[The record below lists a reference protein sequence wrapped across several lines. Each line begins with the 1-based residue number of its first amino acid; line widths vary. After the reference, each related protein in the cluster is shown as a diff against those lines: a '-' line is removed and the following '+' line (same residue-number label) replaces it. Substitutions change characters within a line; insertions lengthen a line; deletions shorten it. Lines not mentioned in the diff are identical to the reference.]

1 MVAARASHR
10 PRSNERIVTNNTTEP
25 LKGWWW
31 FIPVME
37 EQGRPAEGQRRA
49 EEAPLKVTVAE
60 MHLHL
65 LTADLPEEEDVV
77 SSYRRREAAWI
88 SLITHA
94 VVIALLILVP
104 KWSFRQPVIV
114 PIKEKQD
121 TTFLSLPDDLQK
133 VKPPK
138 TEIISDKN
146 RTAQTPKPTVD
157 KETLRKLIDARKPGP
172 PKPQAAPPPAQQA
185 MQNPATA
192 QAPVPEVQK
201 PPQTTAQLQA
211 PAPAAPKKSPFAIA
225 SPGTIVSN
233 ATHSMA
239 NSNGAGTTEFGGG
252 EYGSGV
258 RPKVDTRG
266 GMEILSDTM
275 GVDFGPYMKRLT
287 FTVLDHWEPLMPE
300 SAMPPISR
308 KGVVVIEFSITK
320 DGRVMGMKLVSGS
333 GDVSLDR
340 AAWGAI
346 TGANPLPALPKNF
359 AGDYFTIRGHFLY
372 NPDKNGLE

>member
-1 MVAARASHR
+1 
-10 PRSNERIVTNNTTEP
+10 
-25 LKGWWW
+25 
-31 FIPVME
+31 ME
-37 EQGRPAEGQRRA
+37 EQGRPAEGQHRA

-94 VVIALLILVP
+94 VIIALLIFVP
-104 KWSFRQPVIV
+104 KWNFKQPVIV
-114 PIKEKQD
+114 PIKEKD
-121 TTFLSLPDDLQK
+121 TTFIPLPDDLLK

-138 TEIISDKN
+138 TEIVSDKN
-146 RTAQTPKPTVD
+146 RIAQSPKPTVD

-172 PKPQAAPPPAQQA
+172 PKPPAAPPAQEA
-185 MQNPATA
+185 MQQNPATT

-225 SPGTIVSN
+225 SPGTSVSD
-233 ATHSMA
+233 AIHSVA
-239 NSNGAGTTEFGGG
+239 NSHGAGSTEFGGG
-252 EYGSGV
+252 EYGSGL

-266 GMEILSDTM
+266 GLEILSDTM
-275 GVDFGPYMKRLT
+275 GVDFGPYMKRLK
-287 FTVLDHWEPLMPE
+287 FTVENNWKPPE
-300 SAMPPISR
+300 SALPPIMR
-308 KGVVVIEFSITK
+308 KGLVIIEFSITK
-320 DGRVMGMKLVSGS
+320 DGRVMGMKLVGKS

-346 TGANPLPALPKNF
+346 TAAIPLPNLPKDF
-359 AGDYFTIRGHFLY
+359 AGDYLTIRGLFYY
-372 NPDKNGLE
+372 NPDKNELE

>member
-1 MVAARASHR
+1 
-10 PRSNERIVTNNTTEP
+10 
-25 LKGWWW
+25 
-31 FIPVME
+31 ME

-65 LTADLPEEEDVV
+65 LTADLPEEEDVI

-94 VVIALLILVP
+94 IIIALLILVP
-104 KWSFRQPVIV
+104 KWTFTRPVIV
-114 PIKEKQD
+114 PIHEKQN
-121 TTFLSLPDDLQK
+121 TTFLDLPPDLQK

-157 KETLRKLIDARKPGP
+157 KETLRKLIDAHKAGP
-172 PKPQAAPPPAQQA
+172 PNPQAAPPPAQQA

-225 SPGTIVSN
+225 SPGTSVSD
-233 ATHSMA
+233 AIHSVA
-239 NSNGAGTTEFGGG
+239 NSHGAGTTEFGGG
-252 EYGSGV
+252 EYGSGI

-266 GMEILSDTM
+266 VLEIMSDTM
-275 GVDFGPYMKRLT
+275 GVDFGPYMKRLRY
-287 FTVLDHWEPLMPE
+287 TVQTHWDPLIPE
-300 SAMPPISR
+300 SALPPIMR

-320 DGRVMGMKLVSGS
+320 DGEVKGMKLLSGS

-340 AAWGAI
+340 AAWAAI
-346 TGANPLPALPKNF
+346 TNAIPLPNLPKDF
-359 AGDYFTIRGHFLY
+359 AGDYLQIKIFGKIG
-372 NPDKNGLE
+372 